1 MNADA
6 TAPVEPSTVP
16 GVLFAAAAWILS
28 YFVARYLLDSWPD
41 AQRWEFA
48 IVSLPVLAFYLLVWR
63 VQRALRH
70 ADELQRRI
78 HLEAL
83 AMAFLVTMLAMMGMG
98 LLEETPRG
106 LITLPWRHLWIALL
120 PLYGV
125 SYAISAWHYR

>member
-6 TAPVEPSTVP
+6 TVPAAPNAVA
-16 GVLFAAAAWILS
+16 GVIAAGAAWILS
-28 YFVARYLLDSWPD
+28 YFVARYLLDAWPQS
-41 AQRWEFA
+41 QRWEFA
-48 IVSLPVLAFYLLVWR
+48 IVSLPVLAFFWLVWA
-63 VQRALRH
+63 VQRALRR

-83 AMAFLVTMLAMMGMG
+83 AMAFLTTMLAMMGLG

-106 LITLPWRHLWIALL
+106 LIALPWRHLWLGLL

-125 SYAISAWHYR
+125 CYALAAWHYR